1 MVTPRPGVLEGQG
14 VTDAV
19 AGHRHDVPA
28 TDALGRHLHQWYP
41 LTEGR
46 VIDLDALPLG
56 QAVAAAVAGCCGCGA
71 ASRSNSARAPI
82 SARSGVRW
90 TSSARAGTGSPS
102 RRRAGPLADAG
113 HPPPRVNARVPGLD
127 AAAFRQLTTPRMAL
141 LTPGHL
147 HPATTANTPG
157 LQPGRLALGSR
168 RTTCPARS
176 SRPAHFAG
184 SALQTGSFSTCTSA
198 RITFSET
205 TTLNR
210 TMTIPVTRATGLAKP
225 EALRGRWPMSLSRGA
240 GLTGCRPGGSG
251 SPSSTGLRCPRRGVL
266 MAVKNA
272 TASGDLAGELACL
285 TRTLKP
291 HAARWGVAG

>member
-1 MVTPRPGVLEGQG
+1 M
-14 VTDAV
+14 
-19 AGHRHDVPA
+19 
-28 TDALGRHLHQWYP
+28 
-41 LTEGR
+41 
-46 VIDLDALPLG
+46 
-56 QAVAAAVAGCCGCGA
+56 
-71 ASRSNSARAPI
+71 
-82 SARSGVRW
+82 
-90 TSSARAGTGSPS
+90 
-102 RRRAGPLADAG
+102 
-113 HPPPRVNARVPGLD
+113 PGLD
-127 AAAFRQLTTPRMAL
+127 PAAFRQLTTPRMAL

-157 LQPGRLALGSR
+157 LQPGRLVLGSR

-176 SRPAHFAG
+176 SQPAHYAG

-210 TMTIPVTRATGLAKP
+210 TITIPVTRATGSAKP

-240 GLTGCRPGGSG
+240 GLTGCRPGGG
-251 SPSSTGLRCPRRGVL
+251 RSPSSTGLRCPRRGVL

-285 TRTLKP
+285 TRTLKAP
-291 HAARWGVAG
+291 RCAMGCRGLAERAGAESWTHDEVFTAGTTSRPESDTSRGSCQARDRLTYPQTGRRAHSPGRCSRRPVPLSPSQQRG